1 MEKKLAEFRAR
12 QRKSELVNKAKGTL
26 SKFSIWGKKMDE
38 SKVRV
43 HNVIIIP
50 KPFL

>member
-38 SKVRV
+38 NKVSAR
-43 HNVIIIP
+43 NVTIIH